1 MRNTI
6 NQFPNAMHPHT
17 LAKKVDTIERWTV
30 KPCPCSLT
38 AELVDESPSTDG
50 SNVKDRNPGLEANGG
65 MGNLGERIECERI

>member
-6 NQFPNAMHPHT
+6 NQFPNAMHPHA

-50 SNVKDRNPGLEANGG
+50 SNVKD
-65 MGNLGERIECERI
+65 